1 MDLSFDM
8 IVIFF
13 ITFSILSNFSQF
25 CIQHFQIFP
34 YVVYFFDG
42 RGGVVYFIVA
52 SSKIIIL

>member
-1 MDLSFDM
+1 MSYK
-8 IVIFF
+8 IIRIFF
-13 ITFSILSNFSQF
+13 KYAQF
-25 CIQHFQIFP
+25 FFP